1 VPGRTA
7 LTWPRAGPGSVL
19 AMTVPATVW
28 VVAGPPG
35 AGKSAVADILLAA
48 LRPPPA
54 LLDKDTM
61 YGSFVAATLASA
73 GRPPGEREGPWYDDH
88 IKVHEYGGMT
98 ATARE
103 ICSHGCP
110 VLLSGPFTQQIHDAR
125 RWQSWVSDLGGG
137 DVRLVW
143 VRSDAATLR
152 RRLTERGLPRDQAK
166 LAGFAAFAA
175 SMRLDAE
182 PAAPHVTIDNRLTAA
197 PLEAQVAA
205 ALDRLARASGC
216 GFGGGVDR

>member
-1 VPGRTA
+1 
-7 LTWPRAGPGSVL
+7 
-19 AMTVPATVW
+19 MTVPATVW

-35 AGKSAVADILLAA
+35 AGKSTVADILLAA
-48 LRPPPA
+48 LNPPPA

-61 YGSFVAATLASA
+61 YSSFVAATLAAA
-73 GRPPGEREGPWYDDH
+73 GRRPGEREGPWYDEH

-103 ICSHGCP
+103 IRSHGCP

-125 RWQSWVSDLGGG
+125 LWLSWVSDLGGD
-137 DVRLVW
+137 DVRLFW

-152 RRLTERGLPRDQAK
+152 RRLTERGLPRDEAK

-175 SMRLDAE
+175 SMRLGAE
-182 PAAPHVTIDNRLTAA
+182 PAAPHITIDNRMTAA
-197 PLEAQVAA
+197 ATLRAQVAA
-205 ALDRLARASGC
+205 AVTRPGPGS
-216 GFGGGVDR
+216 GFGRRADR